1 MSEPLL
7 DMKAL
12 REVEQRYNSELG
24 DFTLMER
31 AGSAAA
37 KLIASLKKAPATVV
51 ILCGPGNNGGDGY
64 VCATVLKAAG
74 YRVTCVEPAGKDPK
88 PGTPAA
94 RAKKIWDDS
103 EGLTIVDPYEISKPD
118 VVVDAMFG
126 IGLAKPLSGA
136 YLDAAQWFNERQALH
151 VSIDIPSGL
160 NSQTGRWVGPT
171 GGCKA
176 DVTIS
181 FLAGKPGLFT
191 AQGTDAC
198 GHVHTDNLG
207 VSIPLSPMN
216 LIEPEDFREV
226 LLPRML
232 YTSKKNFGRAGV
244 IGGGKGTVGASVI
257 AGSAC
262 LRMGAG
268 AVYIEILEDSP
279 GCIYTR
285 PELML
290 RNRIDFSETDA
301 LIVGPG
307 LGFTNI
313 AKLRL
318 HEAIES
324 EVTLLLDADAL
335 TMVSHDDVLLDQI
348 AHRKAQTVITPHPG
362 EASRHLKSPEQD
374 IEKDRVTAA
383 HEIALLTGAITV
395 LKGTGTVIAQRSG
408 RAWIC
413 PTGTPALATAGSGD
427 SLCGII
433 GAFLAQKY
441 NAVPAVLAGVYLHGA
456 ASEGM
461 DFGLL
466 AGEIADKA
474 ADCLRKLRKETSE
487 FGLAHVNAETLHG
500 RVASHKFWTAGKHA

>member
-12 REVEQRYNSELG
+12 REVEQRYNSALG

-37 KLIASLKKAPATVV
+37 KLIASLTKAPASII
-51 ILCGPGNNGGDGY
+51 ILCGPGNNGGDGF

-74 YRVTCVEPAGKDPK
+74 YRVTCVQPGGKEPKE
-88 PGTPAA
+88 GTPAA
-94 RAKKIWDDS
+94 RAKKIW
-103 EGLTIVDPYEISKPD
+103 EEVGGLTIADPYDAPKAD

-126 IGLAKPLSGA
+126 IGLSKPLGGVYA
-136 YLDAAQWFNERQALH
+136 DAAQWFNERQAFH
-151 VSIDIPSGL
+151 VAIDIPSGL
-160 NSQTGRWVGPT
+160 DSQTGRWIGT
-171 GGCKA
+171 IGCHA
-176 DVTIS
+176 DATIT

-191 AQGTDAC
+191 AQGPDAC

-216 LIEPEDFREV
+216 LIEPEDFREI
-226 LLPRML
+226 LLPRVL
-232 YTSKKNFGRAGV
+232 YTSKKNYGKAGV

-257 AGSAC
+257 AGTAC

-268 AVYIEILEDSP
+268 AVYMEILEDAP

-285 PELML
+285 PELMI
-290 RNRIDFSETDA
+290 RNRIDFGEADV

-307 LGFTNI
+307 LGFTNLARI
-313 AKLRL
+313 RL
-318 HEAIES
+318 NEAIDS
-324 EVTLLLDADAL
+324 EAILLLDADAL
-335 TMVSHDDVLLDQI
+335 TMVSQDDDLLDRV
-348 AHRKAQTVITPHPG
+348 AHRKGQTVITPHPG
-362 EASRHLKSPEQD
+362 EASRLLKCTVQE
-374 IEKDRVTAA
+374 IEKDRVKAA
-383 HEIALLTGAITV
+383 QEIAVVTGAITV

-408 RAWIC
+408 KTWIC

-427 SLCGII
+427 ALCGII

-456 ASEGM
+456 AAEGM

-466 AGEIADKA
+466 SDEIADKA
-474 ADCLRKLRKETSE
+474 AECLRKLRKETSK
-487 FGLAHVNAETLHG
+487 FGISLVLGGNLHG
-500 RVASHKFWTAGKHA
+500 RVASHKFWTASK